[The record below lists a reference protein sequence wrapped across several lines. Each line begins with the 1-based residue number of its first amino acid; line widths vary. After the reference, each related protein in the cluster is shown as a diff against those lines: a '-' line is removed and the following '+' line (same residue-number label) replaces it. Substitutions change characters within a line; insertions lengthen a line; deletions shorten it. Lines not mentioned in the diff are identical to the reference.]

1 MIEALTLAVPE
12 LGNRTYLIHDGE
24 AAVVVDPQRDIDR
37 VITAAATA
45 GLRIAFV
52 AETHIHN
59 DYVSGGWALATRLGV
74 PYLVAAEERTAF
86 ERRPV
91 RDGDE
96 ITVSPSFSLEVVATP
111 GHTAHHV
118 SYLALDRGR
127 PVLAC
132 TGGSLLYGSTGR
144 TDLAGEAHTE
154 PLARRQFRS
163 VQVLGRLPDSVKV
176 LPTHG
181 FGSFCSPGARGDVE
195 GSTIGEQ
202 RTTNLAFRSEDE
214 DAFVHQ
220 LLSGLT
226 AYPSYYRHMAARN
239 LAGALEP
246 DLTLPPALDAKDLQR
261 ALGGSNWVVDLR
273 PRTTFARSHL
283 VRSVN
288 IEHSLQFS
296 TYFGWLIPEG
306 MTPILMAE
314 TAERLAGAQQDLTR
328 IGIDRLAGAYVGT
341 LPPAALE
348 RQVRSY
354 PVRGFV
360 DLVEASRRPGQVT
373 LDVRRDDEWATGHL
387 EGAVHLP
394 LHELWGH
401 LAEIPDGTLWVHC
414 AAGFRAGIAAS
425 LLERQGRT
433 VVLVDDQFAKLP
445 VEAITS

>member
-24 AAVVVDPQRDIDR
+24 VAVVVDPQRDIHR

-45 GLRIAFV
+45 GLRIVFV

-86 ERRPV
+86 EHRPV

-96 ITVSPSFSLEVVATP
+96 IAVSLSFSLKVVATP

-118 SYLALDRGR
+118 SYLALDQGR

-144 TDLAGEAHTE
+144 TDLAGEVHTE
-154 PLARRQFRS
+154 PLTRRQFRS
-163 VQVLGRLPDSVKV
+163 VQLLGRLPDSVKV

-181 FGSFCSPGARGDVE
+181 FGSFCSPGASGDVE

-202 RTTNLAFRSEDE
+202 RITNLAFRAEDE

-239 LAGALEP
+239 LAGAPEP
-246 DLTLPPALDAKDLQR
+246 DLTVPPALDTRDLQR
-261 ALGGSNWVVDLR
+261 ALGGNSWVVDLR
-273 PRTTFARSHL
+273 RRSTFARSHL
-283 VRSVN
+283 VRSIN
-288 IEHSLQFS
+288 IEHSLPFS
-296 TYFGWLIPEG
+296 TYLGWLLPEG
-306 MTPILMAE
+306 MTPLLMAE
-314 TAERLAGAQQDLTR
+314 TAEGVAHAQQDLTR
-328 IGIDRLAGAYVGT
+328 IGIDQLAGAYVGT
-341 LPPAALE
+341 FPPAALA

-360 DLVEASRRPGQVT
+360 DLVEAGRRPGQVT
-373 LDVRRDDEWATGHL
+373 LDVRRDDEWAAGHL

-394 LHELWGH
+394 LHELSDH

>member
-12 LGNRTYLIHDGE
+12 LGNRTYLIHDGA
-24 AAVVVDPQRDIDR
+24 AAVVVDAPRDIDR

-45 GLRIAFV
+45 GLRITFV

-59 DYVSGGWALATRLGV
+59 DYVSGGSALATRLGV
-74 PYLVAAEERTAF
+74 PYLVAAGERTAF
-86 ERRPV
+86 ERHPV

-96 ITVSPSFSLEVVATP
+96 ITVSPSFSLKVVATP

-118 SYLALDRGR
+118 SYLAIDQGR

-144 TDLAGEAHTE
+144 TDLAGDVHAE

-163 VQVLGRLPDSVKV
+163 VQVLGRLPDSVQV

-181 FGSFCSPGARGDVE
+181 FGSFCSPGASGDVD

-202 RTTNLAFRSEDE
+202 RSTNLAFRALDE
-214 DAFVHQ
+214 DVFVRQ

-226 AYPSYYRHMAARN
+226 AYPSYYRHMATRN
-239 LAGALEP
+239 LAGAAEP
-246 DLTLPPALDAKDLQR
+246 DPTLPPTLDAKDFQR
-261 ALGGSNWVVDLR
+261 ALGGSSWVVDLR
-273 PRTTFARSHL
+273 VRSTFARSHL

-288 IEHSLQFS
+288 VEHSLQFS
-296 TYFGWLIPEG
+296 TYLGWLLPEG
-306 MTPILMAE
+306 TAPILMAE
-314 TAERLAGAQQDLTR
+314 TAERLAHAQLDLTR
-328 IGIDRLAGAYVGT
+328 IGIDQLAGAYVGE
-341 LPPAALE
+341 LPPAVLE

-360 DLVEASRRPGQVT
+360 DLVEASRRPGQVA

-394 LHELWGH
+394 LHELPDH
-401 LAEIPDGTLWVHC
+401 LTEIPDGTLWVHC

-425 LLERQGRT
+425 LLEREGRS

-445 VEAITS
+445 VEAVTT